1 MPTEMGLAI
10 LAGSIGLGFS
20 NIEKISRFKG
30 AGFEAEMRMVQTII
44 ESQTEP
50 SNEQQESAKKIASIS
65 DTENRI
71 LKSLQKPSYT
81 WRYAKTVAGETSLT
95 EKEVEST
102 LSSLMTRGLTKSG
115 QGTNGEIWA
124 ATALG
129 KSIQEKYEVINAQS
143 IHQTGRAK

>member
-102 LSSLMTRGLTKSG
+102 LSSLMTM
-115 QGTNGEIWA
+115 
-124 ATALG
+124 
-129 KSIQEKYEVINAQS
+129 
-143 IHQTGRAK
+143 